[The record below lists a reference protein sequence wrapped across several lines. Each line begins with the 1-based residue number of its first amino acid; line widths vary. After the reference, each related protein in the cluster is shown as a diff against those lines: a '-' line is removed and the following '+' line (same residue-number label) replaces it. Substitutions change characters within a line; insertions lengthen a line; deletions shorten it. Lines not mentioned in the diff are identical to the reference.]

1 MKLLNR
7 HSLLSN
13 TLTSFLAFGL
23 VIGAIFPFFA
33 SLFVEFKPGLL
44 GVFAVACVMAGL
56 VMGVANYIILHKI
69 LLVKLQQIAVVA
81 RQISDKDISHQC
93 HLESDD
99 MIGDIIASFN
109 GMAEDLRQLMHRVNS
124 SVGLMS
130 TNAHSQHE
138 DSVKLNDGVQ
148 SQQTKTQAVIE
159 GVQAASEHNGCISEN
174 SKQACIGAE
183 KVNRFSSEGY
193 SLVTKTQQSV
203 LQLSEQLKGTSDFSA
218 KLAADSESISKMLSE
233 IRGIA
238 DQTNLLALNAAIEAA
253 RAGEQGRGF
262 AVVADEVR
270 TLANR
275 TQTSTEDIANTVES
289 LEQGTRQMLNN
300 LSSALQGVEVTA
312 TDMSAMNDLVGKVHE
327 GVEQVKALNQTIEQ
341 ESQYQHQLYQQI
353 ESNMADIATIGDT
366 TVAIAQSNL
375 TASNQTESSVSELD
389 SIVRVYK
396 LD

>member
-1 MKLLNR
+1 
-7 HSLLSN
+7 
-13 TLTSFLAFGL
+13 
-23 VIGAIFPFFA
+23 
-33 SLFVEFKPGLL
+33 
-44 GVFAVACVMAGL
+44 
-56 VMGVANYIILHKI
+56 
-69 LLVKLQQIAVVA
+69 
-81 RQISDKDISHQC
+81 
-93 HLESDD
+93 
-99 MIGDIIASFN
+99 
-109 GMAEDLRQLMHRVNS
+109 
-124 SVGLMS
+124 MS